1 MQIERVIFET
11 PAVKVGVLRCP
22 EHHPNFKEPRPTE
35 NYVVV
40 FPRSCVSVRRSDDIQ
55 FVTDP
60 SMVAFWNRNQ
70 EYSRK
75 ALSPDGAIADWF
87 AVRHDIILD
96 AVRSVDPH
104 VEDNP
109 DYPFRIAMARSDPQI
124 YLLQRR
130 LVRHLLNAEDTEQLA
145 VEEAVLDIVSRNIES
160 AYRQWGR
167 DVDFIE
173 PFSQSLQ
180 EEIVYRAEEYIGRH
194 FREPF
199 SIADVAK
206 EAGASPFHLCRLF
219 RRHRKVA
226 LHARCNELRLRTAL
240 ELVMDT
246 NVDLT
251 EVSLAS
257 GFSSHSH
264 FTWAFK
270 RQFGITPSSI
280 RSCP

>member
-11 PAVKVGVLRCP
+11 PAIKVGVLRCP
-22 EHHPNFKEPRPTE
+22 EHHPNFKDPRPTE
-35 NYVVV
+35 NYVLV

-75 ALSPDGAIADWF
+75 ALSPDGANADWF
-87 AVRHDIILD
+87 ALRHDIVLD
-96 AVRSVDPH
+96 AVRSIDPR

-109 DYPFRIAMARSDPQI
+109 DRPFRIAMAHCDPHV

-130 LVRHLLNAEDTEQLA
+130 LILDLLSAEPIPQLA
-145 VEEAVLDIVSRNIES
+145 MEEAVLDILSKNVES

-167 DVDFIE
+167 DLEFIE

-194 FREPF
+194 FRESR
-199 SIADVAK
+199 SITDIAK

-246 NVDLT
+246 TIDLT

-270 RQFGITPSSI
+270 RQFGITPSAI
-280 RSCP
+280 RSCS

>member
-35 NYVVV
+35 
-40 FPRSCVSVRRSDDIQ
+40 
-55 FVTDP
+55 
-60 SMVAFWNRNQ
+60 
-70 EYSRK
+70 
-75 ALSPDGAIADWF
+75 
-87 AVRHDIILD
+87 
-96 AVRSVDPH
+96 
-104 VEDNP
+104 
-109 DYPFRIAMARSDPQI
+109 
-124 YLLQRR
+124 
-130 LVRHLLNAEDTEQLA
+130 
-145 VEEAVLDIVSRNIES
+145 
-160 AYRQWGR
+160 
-167 DVDFIE
+167 
-173 PFSQSLQ
+173 FSQSLQ
-180 EEIVYRAEEYIGRH
+180 EEIVYRAEEDIGRH

-226 LHARCNELRLRTAL
+226 LHARCNELRLRPAL